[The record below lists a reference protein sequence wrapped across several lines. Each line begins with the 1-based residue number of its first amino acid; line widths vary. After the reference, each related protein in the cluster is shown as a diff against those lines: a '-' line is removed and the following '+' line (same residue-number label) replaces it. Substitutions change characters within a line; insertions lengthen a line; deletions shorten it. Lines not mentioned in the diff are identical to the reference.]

1 MATIRFGEITK
12 ADIPDRNQLHLYNRS
27 LTPSME
33 SEHAN
38 IAIKMYK
45 QNEINDNTW
54 LIIENKFNS
63 IINTDSRWIIHY
75 FIQLKFKNTG
85 MWEPQTIDVTFIY
98 VDNFGNA
105 FTDFTELFEYNIPL
119 SEDKIK
125 EIKTMKSNCDFI
137 TYTPQLT
144 INSHTSIQ
152 STRYEKNY
160 INIDTIL
167 LNVYRIK
174 TNFIMQQL
182 FNRIVALESKKTV
195 TASSCTFEDLL
206 ELESK

>member
-1 MATIRFGEITK
+1 MSFTPRFGEITK
-12 ADIPDRNQLHLYNRS
+12 ADIPDRNELHLYNRDKPPGYHECHE
-27 LTPSME
+27 L
-33 SEHAN
+33 
-38 IAIKMYK
+38 IKGINN
-45 QNEINDNTW
+45 QNEINDTTW
-54 LIIENKFNS
+54 LFIQNKFNN
-63 IINTDSRWIIHY
+63 IINTDIRWVIHY
-75 FIQLKFKNTG
+75 FIQLKFTNTG
-85 MWEPQTIDVTFIY
+85 MWQPQTIDVTFIY

-125 EIKTMKSNCDFI
+125 EIKSMKSNCDFI

-144 INSHTSIQ
+144 VNSHTHIQ

-160 INIDTIL
+160 INIDNIL

>member
-54 LIIENKFNS
+54 SIIENKFNS

-160 INIDTIL
+160 INIDNIL

-182 FNRIVALESKKTV
+182 FNRIVALENKKTV